1 MENDVLI
8 HWGVKGMK
16 WGVRRYQN
24 SDGSLTPAGKKRY
37 SDGMNFVERAKA
49 KKKAKQRAE
58 NLKKAR
64 AVKAERKEK
73 LSKDK
78 LSIKEMTDKEIQDR
92 INRLEMEKK
101 YASLVK
107 ESRSLQMPRGKKF
120 IEKYLDSTVDRVADQ
135 AAADLTAQAIKVV
148 LSKGINKAFGE
159 EEVFTNNKKK

>member
-1 MENDVLI
+1 MENDILT

-64 AVKAERKEK
+64 AVKAERKAQI
-73 LSKDK
+73 SKDK
-78 LSIKEMTDKEIQDR
+78 MSPKQMTDKEIQDR
-92 INRLEMEKK
+92 ISRLELEKK
-101 YASLVK
+101 YSALVK
-107 ESRSLQMPRGKKF
+107 ESRALQMPRGKKF
-120 IEKYLDSTVDRVADQ
+120 IDKFLDSTTDRVADQ
-135 AAADLTAQAIKVV
+135 VAADVVAQSIKV
-148 LSKGINKAFGE
+148 LLTKGANKAFGA